1 MTLWAAFR
9 NYFTPVFL
17 RENALI
23 VAASLIVALLA
34 LNGFLMRDDTLAVL
48 ANSRH
53 AVFLVWGACWIVP
66 GTVYAHYWRQIST
79 PLAPSI
85 PRMIGT
91 EYRAALVMTLL
102 AVFLIDAPFVLSGA
116 RWSGMLTLTLGGI
129 VLSGSFMPPVA
140 SARGMPSSAWLWI
153 TRVRLGLLA
162 GLAIVGYQRRWLFHI
177 LEIPSAL
184 AVPLA
189 VVCAV
194 VLIALLWFVPTLM
207 RRVIGRWERHQD
219 ARTSFGGGRFGGLAA
234 ILDWHPKFWPH
245 APVPAQFALPAG
257 PIGMAIATIWQ
268 YGIIFAIDLT
278 IYHFSGDARAVGLRE
293 ITTQAMAL
301 TCGLTAAQMSQ
312 SLLNRSG
319 FVLTYIAGLYGSRR
333 QYSRS
338 VFRHFVLNGTARGV
352 FIVAV
357 GLAVPLWLQMVTPV
371 VAVADAVSIIVIIL
385 GSSLLGALPLLWYE
399 FGGIGIAAFCA
410 MFGYTFCYG
419 GVFAALTAEHSLS
432 WEIPATTAT
441 VAGLCGFVIY
451 RIAPARLSEMDWPIE
466 FE

>member
-1 MTLWAAFR
+1 MF
-9 NYFTPVFL
+9 V

-23 VAASLIVALLA
+23 AAASLIVVLLA
-34 LNGFLMRDDTLAVL
+34 LNGFLMRDDALAVF
-48 ANSRH
+48 ADSRH
-53 AVFLVWGACWIVP
+53 AVFLIWGACWIVP

-79 PLAPSI
+79 PQAPSI

-91 EYRAALVMTLL
+91 EYCAALVMTLL
-102 AVFLIDAPFVLSGA
+102 AVFLIDAPFVLRGA
-116 RWSGMLTLTLGGI
+116 PWLGMLTLTLGGI

-162 GLAIVGYQRRWLFHI
+162 GLAIVGYQRRWFSRI
-177 LEIPSAL
+177 LGAPAAL

-189 VVCAV
+189 LVCAV
-194 VLIALLWFVPTLM
+194 VLIALLWFVPILM
-207 RRVIGRWERHQD
+207 RRVIGRWERRED
-219 ARTSFGGGRFGGLAA
+219 ARMLLGGGRSGKLAA
-234 ILDWHPKFWPH
+234 ILDWQPRFWPR

-257 PIGMAIATIWQ
+257 PIGMAIGTIGQ
-268 YGIIFAIDLT
+268 YGIIFAIDLA
-278 IYHFSGDARAVGLRE
+278 IYHFSGDARTVGLRE
-293 ITTQAMAL
+293 ATTQAMAL

-319 FVLTYIAGLYGSRR
+319 FVLTFIAGLYGSRR

-357 GLAVPLWLQMVTPV
+357 GLVVPLWLRMVTPA
-371 VAVADAVSIIVIIL
+371 VAMADAVSIIVIIL

-410 MFGYTFCYG
+410 MLGYTFCYG
-419 GVFAALTAEHSLS
+419 GVFAALTAERSLS
-432 WEIPATTAT
+432 WKIPATIAMVT
-441 VAGLCGFVIY
+441 GLCGFVIY